1 MRFVVFNQK
10 GGVGKSTIAVN
21 LAAVA
26 ASRGERTLVVDLD
39 PQANA
44 TQYLLG
50 ASASEAKPNLADLFD
65 EGLSFRLFKTDPK
78 VFVHPSPFP
87 KLDLIPSHP
96 SVSALVPK
104 LEHRH
109 KIFRIREVVDA
120 LGYPTVFFDTPP
132 SDNVLTLSALV
143 AADRVLVPFD
153 CDDFARRA
161 IAPVLE
167 RVEEARAD
175 HNPRLKVE
183 GIVVNQFLGRANFP
197 QQAVDA
203 LAGRRAP
210 CPRALHLVLGAHP
223 RVAPRRPADGLLRGR
238 AQGHGRVRAA
248 LRQARRHEAVGAPP
262 HDRGRRS
269 PARSRRSGLTSGGQP
284 RR

>member
-26 ASRGERTLVVDLD
+26 ALRGERTLLVDLD

-50 ASASEAKPNLADLFD
+50 ASAADAKPNLADLFD

-87 KLDLIPSHP
+87 QLDLLPSHP
-96 SVSALVPK
+96 AVGALVPK
-104 LEHRH
+104 LEQRH

-120 LGYPTVFFDTPP
+120 LGYGTVFFDTPP

-143 AADRVLVPFD
+143 AGDRVLIPFD

-161 IAPVLE
+161 IGPVLE
-167 RVEEARAD
+167 RIEEARGD
-175 HNPRLKVE
+175 HNPRLKVA
-183 GIVVNQFLGRANFP
+183 GVVVNQFQGRANFP

-203 LAGRRAP
+203 LAEDGLTILEPYISSSVRIRESHHAARP
-210 CPRALHLVLGAHP
+210 MVFFEAGHKVATEFEALYDRLAT
-223 RVAPRRPADGLLRGR
+223 PRRGERRKAAPEP
-238 AQGHGRVRAA
+238 VRA
-248 LRQARRHEAVGAPP
+248 
-262 HDRGRRS
+262 
-269 PARSRRSGLTSGGQP
+269 
-284 RR
+284 

>member
-1 MRFVVFNQK
+1 MRFVVFNRK

-50 ASASEAKPNLADLFD
+50 ASASEVKPNLADLFD

-78 VFVHPSPFP
+78 VFVHQSPFP
-87 KLDLIPSHP
+87 KLDVIPSHP
-96 SVSALVPK
+96 SVAALVPK
-104 LEHRH
+104 LEQRH

-161 IAPVLE
+161 IASVLE

-183 GIVVNQFLGRANFP
+183 GVVVNQFLGRANFP

-203 LAGRRAP
+203 LAGDGLRVLEPYISSSVRIRESHHAARPMIFFEAGHKVTAEFEQLYGKLTSARRSERRRATDAARP
-210 CPRALHLVLGAHP
+210 GADA
-223 RVAPRRPADGLLRGR
+223 RV
-238 AQGHGRVRAA
+238 
-248 LRQARRHEAVGAPP
+248 
-262 HDRGRRS
+262 
-269 PARSRRSGLTSGGQP
+269 
-284 RR
+284 

>member
-50 ASASEAKPNLADLFD
+50 DAADGIKPNLTDLFD
-65 EGLSFRLFKTDPK
+65 EGLSFHLFKTDPR

-87 KLDLIPSHP
+87 KLDVLPSHS
-96 SVSALVPK
+96 SVSALVAK
-104 LEHRH
+104 LEQRH

-161 IAPVLE
+161 ITLVLE

-203 LAGRRAP
+203 LADDGVRVLEPYISASVRIRESHHAARPMVFFEAGHKVTGEFEELYRRLAT
-210 CPRALHLVLGAHP
+210 
-223 RVAPRRPADGLLRGR
+223 
-238 AQGHGRVRAA
+238 
-248 LRQARRHEAVGAPP
+248 
-262 HDRGRRS
+262 RRS
-269 PARSRRSGLTSGGQP
+269 DRRRSVEP
-284 RR
+284 AANRKAVEADVPV

>member
-26 ASRGERTLVVDLD
+26 AARGERTLVVDLD

-50 ASASEAKPNLADLFD
+50 EAAADVRPNLTDLFD
-65 EGLSFRLFKTDPK
+65 EALSFRLFKADPRL
-78 VFVHPSPFP
+78 FVHPSPFP
-87 KLDLIPSHP
+87 RLDVVPSHP

-104 LEHRH
+104 LEQRH
-109 KIFRIREVVDA
+109 KIFRVREVVDA
-120 LGYPTVFFDTPP
+120 LGYGAVFFDTPP

-143 AADRVLVPFD
+143 AGDRVLVPFD

-167 RVEEARAD
+167 RIEEARAD
-175 HNPRLKVE
+175 HNTRLRLE

-203 LAGRRAP
+203 LAGGGLR
-210 CPRALHLVLGAHP
+210 VLEPYISASVRIRESHH
-223 RVAPRRPADGLLRGR
+223 AARPMVFFEAGHKVTAEFEELYGR
-238 AQGHGRVRAA
+238 
-248 LRQARRHEAVGAPP
+248 LARRG
-262 HDRGRRS
+262 GRREAAKKGAAAA
-269 PARSRRSGLTSGGQP
+269 PE
-284 RR
+284 

>member
-10 GGVGKSTIAVN
+10 GGVGKSTITVN

-26 ASRGERTLVVDLD
+26 AARGERTLVVDLD

-50 ASASEAKPNLADLFD
+50 DAAAEVKPNLADLFD
-65 EGLSFRLFKTDPK
+65 ESLSFRLFRADPK
-78 VFVHPSPFP
+78 LFVHPSPFP
-87 KLDLIPSHP
+87 KLDVVPSHR

-104 LEHRH
+104 LEQRH
-109 KIFRIREVVDA
+109 KIFRIREIVDA

-175 HNPRLKVE
+175 HNPRLRVE
-183 GIVVNQFLGRANFP
+183 GVVVNQFLGRANFP

-203 LAGRRAP
+203 LAGDGLRVLEPYISSSVRIRESHHAARPMVFFEAGHKVTAEFEELYGRLARRADRR
-210 CPRALHLVLGAHP
+210 RAEKKDV
-223 RVAPRRPADGLLRGR
+223 VAAG
-238 AQGHGRVRAA
+238 
-248 LRQARRHEAVGAPP
+248 
-262 HDRGRRS
+262 
-269 PARSRRSGLTSGGQP
+269 
-284 RR
+284 